1 MHITYQYVWGF
12 LLDKNIYY
20 YVTIKN
26 NIRELINKKGIEY
39 IIIEIDFENEKD
51 GDKFVEF

>member
-1 MHITYQYVWGF
+1 LHITYQYVWGF

-20 YVTIKN
+20 YLTIKN